1 MPSPAGSRSWRQSRS
16 PDGAKRNPGPAFP
29 HFASLHAGYKGHS
42 LFACDVLA
50 RRYALAGRWGMT
62 TPHGCLFFD
71 AGAMGGRVKPRLAVL
86 TAAAALVVGG
96 VGFWTTRDRAAPVAT
111 DQDAAPA
118 IPVTVGVVTAR
129 DVPVLLQG
137 IGTVQ
142 AFNTIAIKSRV
153 DGTIVAV
160 DFTEGQEVEAGTRL
174 FQIDPRPYQAALAQ
188 AKATKAKDT
197 AQLESA
203 QLDFERSSKLLS
215 RGFQTQQT
223 YDQQRATVGQL
234 KAAIEGDQAQIET
247 AELNLEYTNIRAPVS
262 GRLGARLVDIGN
274 LVRAGDATPL
284 VMMTQVRPVFVTFT
298 LPQQNFE
305 DVRDRQVK
313 EPLAVKAYTSD
324 DTRELATGR
333 LTLIDNAI
341 DALTGTIRLK
351 AQFENADERLWPG
364 QFVNVRV
371 VLDTRRAVPT
381 VPAQAVQD
389 GPDGPIIYVV
399 GADDT
404 VHRKA
409 IEVAAVQDGVAAV
422 TKGLTLGE
430 RVVVAGQ
437 FRLTEGA
444 RISAAPPGASATTE
458 SGPRR

>member
-1 MPSPAGSRSWRQSRS
+1 
-16 PDGAKRNPGPAFP
+16 
-29 HFASLHAGYKGHS
+29 
-42 LFACDVLA
+42 
-50 RRYALAGRWGMT
+50 
-62 TPHGCLFFD
+62 
-71 AGAMGGRVKPRLAVL
+71 VKPRLV
-86 TAAAALVVGG
+86 ALVLGIALAAGG
-96 VGFWTTRDRAAPVAT
+96 AGLWATRDRAAPVAT
-111 DQDAAPA
+111 AQEPAPA
-118 IPVTVGVVTAR
+118 IPVTVGVVSAQ
-129 DVPVLLQG
+129 DVPVLLHG

-153 DGTIVAV
+153 DGTIVRV
-160 DFTEGQEVEAGTRL
+160 DFTEGEEVEAGAVL
-174 FQIDPRPYQAALAQ
+174 FEIDPRPYHAALNQ
-188 AKATKAKDT
+188 AKAAKAQHT

-215 RGFQTQQT
+215 RGYQTLQT
-223 YDQQRATVGQL
+223 FDQQRATVGQL

-247 AELNLEYTNIRAPVS
+247 AELNLEYTNIRAPIA

-274 LVRAGDATPL
+274 MVRAGDAAAL
-284 VMMTQVRPVFVTFT
+284 VTMTQVRPVFVSFT

-313 EPLAVKAYTSD
+313 QPLAVRAYTGD

-341 DALTGTIRLK
+341 DQLTGTIRLK
-351 AQFENADERLWPG
+351 ARFENEDERLWPG

-389 GPDGPIIYVV
+389 GPDGPIVYVV
-399 GADDT
+399 GPGDT
-404 VHRKA
+404 AHRKA
-409 IEVAAVQDGVAAV
+409 IEVAAVQDGVAVV
-422 TKGLTLGE
+422 TQGLAPGE
-430 RVVVAGQ
+430 RVVVNGQ

-444 RISAAPPGASATTE
+444 RISAAPPGASANADG
-458 SGPRR
+458 SH

>member
-1 MPSPAGSRSWRQSRS
+1 MKS
-16 PDGAKRNPGPAFP
+16 
-29 HFASLHAGYKGHS
+29 
-42 LFACDVLA
+42 
-50 RRYALAGRWGMT
+50 
-62 TPHGCLFFD
+62 PHGCLLSPI
-71 AGAMGGRVKPRLAVL
+71 GSGGGHVKPRLI
-86 TAAAALVVGG
+86 ALVVAAAVVA
-96 VGFWTTRDRAAPVAT
+96 VGAGLWATRDRAGPVAT
-111 DQDAAPA
+111 AQERAPA
-118 IPVTVGVVTAR
+118 IPVTVGVVTAQ
-129 DVPVLLQG
+129 DVPILLHG

-153 DGTIVAV
+153 DGTIVKV
-160 DFTEGQEVEAGTRL
+160 DFTEGQEVEAGAVL
-174 FQIDPRPYQAALAQ
+174 FEIDPRPYHAALAQ
-188 AKATKAKDT
+188 AKAAKAQHT

-215 RGFQTQQT
+215 RGFQTQQSF
-223 YDQQRATVGQL
+223 DQQRATVGQL

-247 AELNLEYTNIRAPVS
+247 AELNLEYAHVRAPIS

-305 DVRDRQVK
+305 DVRDRQIK
-313 EPLAVKAYTSD
+313 APLTVKAYTSD
-324 DTRELATGR
+324 DTRELSTGR

-341 DALTGTIRLK
+341 DPLTGTIRLK
-351 AQFENADERLWPG
+351 AQFDNEDERLWPG

-371 VLDTRRAVPT
+371 VLDTRRAVAT

-389 GPDGPIIYVV
+389 GPDGPIVYVV
-399 GADDT
+399 GAGDT

-422 TKGLTLGE
+422 TRGLAPGE
-430 RVVVAGQ
+430 RVVVNGQ

-444 RISAAPPGASATTE
+444 RISTTPPGPSAATE
-458 SGPRR
+458 GGTSR

>member
-1 MPSPAGSRSWRQSRS
+1 MGYEAAHACLLRDIGSR
-16 PDGAKRNPGPAFP
+16 
-29 HFASLHAGYKGHS
+29 
-42 LFACDVLA
+42 
-50 RRYALAGRWGMT
+50 
-62 TPHGCLFFD
+62 
-71 AGAMGGRVKPRLAVL
+71 GGRVKPRLVAL
-86 TAAAALVVGG
+86 IIGLALAAGSAGLWAA
-96 VGFWTTRDRAAPVAT
+96 RDRAGPVAT
-111 DQDAAPA
+111 AQERAPA
-118 IPVTVGVVTAR
+118 IPVTVGVVTTQ
-129 DVPVLLQG
+129 DMPVLLQG

-153 DGTIVAV
+153 DGTIVKV
-160 DFTEGQEVEAGTRL
+160 DFTEGQEVEAGAAL
-174 FQIDPRPYQAALAQ
+174 FEIDPRPYHAALAQ
-188 AKATKAKDT
+188 AQAAKAQHT

-223 YDQQRATVGQL
+223 FDQQRATVGQL
-234 KAAIEGDQAQIET
+234 RAALEGDQAQIET
-247 AELNLEYTNIRAPVS
+247 AELNLEYTNIRAPIS

-305 DVRDRQVK
+305 DVRDRQIK
-313 EPLAVKAYTSD
+313 APLTVKAYTSD
-324 DTRELATGR
+324 DARELSTGR

-341 DALTGTIRLK
+341 DPLTGTIRLK
-351 AQFENADERLWPG
+351 AQFENEDERLWPG
-364 QFVNVRV
+364 EFVNVRV

-389 GPDGPIIYVV
+389 GPDGPIVYVV
-399 GADDT
+399 VAGDT

-422 TKGLTLGE
+422 TQGLAPGE
-430 RVVVAGQ
+430 RVVVNGQ
-437 FRLTEGA
+437 YRLTEGA
-444 RISAAPPGASATTE
+444 RVNAAPPGPSAKADG
-458 SGPRR
+458 SPR

>member
-1 MPSPAGSRSWRQSRS
+1 
-16 PDGAKRNPGPAFP
+16 
-29 HFASLHAGYKGHS
+29 
-42 LFACDVLA
+42 
-50 RRYALAGRWGMT
+50 
-62 TPHGCLFFD
+62 
-71 AGAMGGRVKPRLAVL
+71 VKPRLV
-86 TAAAALVVGG
+86 ALALGIALATGG
-96 VGFWTTRDRAAPVAT
+96 AGLWATRERAAPVAT
-111 DQDAAPA
+111 AQDAPPA
-118 IPVTVGVVTAR
+118 IPVTIGVVTAQ
-129 DVPVLLQG
+129 DMPVLLHG

-160 DFTEGQEVEAGTRL
+160 DFTEGQEVAAGALL

-188 AKATKAKDT
+188 AKAAKARDT

-203 QLDFERSSKLLS
+203 QLDFERSTKLLS

-223 YDQQRATVGQL
+223 YDQQKATVGQL
-234 KAAIEGDQAQIET
+234 KAAIEGDQAQIEN
-247 AELNLEYTNIRAPVS
+247 AELNLEYSKMRAPIS

-284 VMMTQVRPVFVTFT
+284 VMMTQVRPLFVNFT

-313 EPLAVKAYTSD
+313 QPLAVKAYTSD

-351 AQFENADERLWPG
+351 AQFDNEDERLWPG

-389 GPDGPIIYVV
+389 GPDGPIVYVV
-399 GADDT
+399 GPGDM

-409 IEVAAVQDGVAAV
+409 IEVAAVLDGVAAV
-422 TKGLTLGE
+422 TKGLAPGE
-430 RVVVAGQ
+430 RVVVNGQ

-444 RISAAPPGASATTE
+444 RVSVAPPGPSANADG
-458 SGPRR
+458 SH